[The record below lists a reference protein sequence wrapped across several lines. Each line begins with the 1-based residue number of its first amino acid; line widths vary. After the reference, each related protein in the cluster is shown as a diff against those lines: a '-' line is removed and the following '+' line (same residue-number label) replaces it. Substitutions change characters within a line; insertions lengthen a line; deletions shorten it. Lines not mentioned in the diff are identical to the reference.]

1 MKSLFIIPLVLM
13 SLISSPS
20 WALSM
25 DDLVWRDGFFYEK
38 FTSTPVSG
46 ELDEGRERGLIK
58 NGKKEGYWE
67 QYWETGQLLSKGN
80 YKNGKREGSWEFYNE
95 DGTVFESFTG
105 TWKNG
110 DKVKTES
117 LLGYGIK

>member
-1 MKSLFIIPLVLM
+1 MKSLLIIPLVLM
-13 SLISSPS
+13 SLVSSPS

-46 ELDEGRERGLIK
+46 ELDEGKERGSIK
-58 NGKKEGYWE
+58 NGKM
-67 QYWETGQLLSKGN
+67 
-80 YKNGKREGSWEFYNE
+80 EGSWEYYNE

-110 DKVKTES
+110 ERVKTRS
-117 LLGYGIK
+117 ILDYTPTRPSND